1 MGRSR
6 WNFAS
11 WLVLGSSISPACA
24 AKKPFN
30 INDDLLAY
38 PQYQLLFPDEY
49 ILEAQA
55 HELLRT
61 KVAPESPDPS
71 NVARNDPQI
80 YTGNRHAD
88 GSYEHNGE
96 GPLPPT
102 YTYEEMV
109 MGHRRLLCQIPRV
122 TIDESNST
130 ASRAS
135 QEADEKNELA
145 RATDRGL
152 ELLKELEGKC
162 MYYFSGWWS
171 YSFCYRN
178 QIKQFHARP
187 AGGGVPSYP
196 PVEDP
201 STHSFILGRFQDDNA
216 KEKREKNSQEK
227 ADKKT
232 STDVAELRTKGGSR
246 YLVQHLRGGTKC
258 DLTGRDRRIEV
269 QFHCHPQSTDQIGWI
284 KELTTCSY
292 LMVIY
297 TPRLCD
303 DVAFLPPQQDEVHNI
318 ECREIL
324 RPEEVLDWEAGKD
337 WYATHQ
343 LADAAAAHEE
353 VKTVGGIVIGG
364 QQLVGMEGK
373 KIEKGRVA
381 SFDEETVEVI
391 LKRENGEIQRP
402 SKQVIKKYN
411 LDPESIEDM
420 KKRLEKLAD
429 GKDWTLEVVESNGML
444 KFQGAIANDEDDDE
458 EEEEAAAAAAAAA
471 EKELENENAVVHD
484 QTDDGEL
491 FGAETTRGR
500 ASSKTGKASQKSKGK
515 SQQQQQQQP
524 AKKEREEEDD
534 SDQVGSEETFKDE
547 L

>member
-1 MGRSR
+1 MMICWPIHRYVEDAAQPLPFSV
-6 WNFAS
+6 A
-11 WLVLGSSISPACA
+11 WLILNSYT
-24 AKKPFN
+24 K
-30 INDDLLAY
+30 
-38 PQYQLLFPDEY
+38 YQVLFPEEY
-49 ILEAQA
+49 ILESQA
-55 HELLRT
+55 EELLRSH
-61 KVAPESPDPS
+61 ASPETPDS
-71 NVARNDPQI
+71 SVARNDPQV
-80 YTGNRHAD
+80 YTGKDQTDDTTQARED
-88 GSYEHNGE
+88 DIR
-96 GPLPPT
+96 PR

-109 MGHRRLLCQIPRV
+109 LDDRRLLCRIPRV
-122 TIDESNST
+122 ATDEANST

-135 QEADEKNELA
+135 QEADEQNELA

-152 ELLKELEGKC
+152 ELLREMEGKC

-201 STHSFILGRFQDDNA
+201 NTHSFVLGRFQESPSEDGKGD
-216 KEKREKNSQEK
+216 EK
-227 ADKKT
+227 KKQKQT
-232 STDVAELRTKGGSR
+232 GQTDVAELRTKGGSR

-258 DLTGRDRRIEV
+258 DLTGRERKVEV

-324 RPEEVLDWEAGKD
+324 RPEDVSEWESVKE
-337 WYATHQ
+337 WYTAHQ
-343 LADAAAAHEE
+343 LADAAAAHSE
-353 VKTVGGIVIGG
+353 VQTVGGIMVGG

-381 SFDEETVEVI
+381 SAGEETVEVVI
-391 LKRENGEIQRP
+391 KRENGEIQRP
-402 SKQVIKKYN
+402 SKQVMKKYN
-411 LDPESIEDM
+411 LDPEGVEDM
-420 KKRLEKLAD
+420 KKKLDSIAE
-429 GKDWTLEVVESNGML
+429 GKDWTLEVVESDGL
-444 KFQGAIANDEDDDE
+444 IKFQGAIEKDEDEIDEQKDADSSSSQHPAHHQGQDEPAPQTDANDPGVSGSASETAQDSKSHRQASEDE
-458 EEEEAAAAAAAAA
+458 
-471 EKELENENAVVHD
+471 
-484 QTDDGEL
+484 GE
-491 FGAETTRGR
+491 
-500 ASSKTGKASQKSKGK
+500 
-515 SQQQQQQQP
+515 
-524 AKKEREEEDD
+524 
-534 SDQVGSEETFKDE
+534 GSAGSVETFKDE